1 MHRTV
6 ADDYVLDLIISGELM
21 GGYVAVGAALIVV
34 ATAAYFYHW
43 DTVPDGYYT
52 DAASNMLNALCISH
66 TGADEY
72 GRFLPTTIRA
82 FDDYRP
88 PLLIYLFSIGNFLH
102 PLTVASARLMSMV
115 LGWGALFLFLIVYIK
130 RFPLPVIHWPIF
142 YPLLFG
148 LVLCSS
154 WVLIP
159 HRMPVE
165 YVTTLPVT
173 LLLLLSSWRWIQEPD
188 SHRAALVSALS
199 TGLMLYAYS
208 GTKPIA
214 FTQVPVL
221 FAVHFFYHRRLPK
234 PAYIYLAMWGFLVA
248 PTLIDLLTGGEVSL
262 SRYRAV
268 GGANP
273 FEVVAAF
280 LQHLG
285 HDFLFFEGD
294 RNWRHHTGLGGML
307 NIALLPLAV
316 AGGIA
321 LCKEVFL
328 RRNAFWIF
336 ITLFLVTAL
345 LPVSLTREG
354 LPHAIRALPAVI
366 PLIMVLILGFAS
378 IENFLRDRNDQIRSS
393 RSSKRSTRLL
403 AKNAILRGL
412 TFLTCKNYTP
422 LLSSTRGYK

>member
-1 MHRTV
+1 
-6 ADDYVLDLIISGELM
+6 
-21 GGYVAVGAALIVV
+21 
-34 ATAAYFYHW
+34 
-43 DTVPDGYYT
+43 
-52 DAASNMLNALCISH
+52 
-66 TGADEY
+66 
-72 GRFLPTTIRA
+72 
-82 FDDYRP
+82 
-88 PLLIYLFSIGNFLH
+88 
-102 PLTVASARLMSMV
+102 
-115 LGWGALFLFLIVYIK
+115 
-130 RFPLPVIHWPIF
+130 
-142 YPLLFG
+142 
-148 LVLCSS
+148 
-154 WVLIP
+154 
-159 HRMPVE
+159 
-165 YVTTLPVT
+165 
-173 LLLLLSSWRWIQEPD
+173 
-188 SHRAALVSALS
+188 
-199 TGLMLYAYS
+199 
-208 GTKPIA
+208 
-214 FTQVPVL
+214 
-221 FAVHFFYHRRLPK
+221 
-234 PAYIYLAMWGFLVA
+234 MWGFLVA